1 MYKEM
6 IDFHTHIY
14 PPNLPDYNKLYG
26 SNQYVTLEKH
36 DGETW
41 MISEGKKFRRIH
53 PNCYDLD
60 ERIKE
65 MDKTNVQKQVLSIV
79 PILFH
84 YNVPKN
90 EIGQVVNYM
99 NDFLAACVEKYPDR
113 FMALGSLPMQDPQ
126 RCLFEIECMGDRLIG
141 YQIGS
146 NINGKNLDNE
156 IFYPIWEEMER
167 RNLVLFVHPWDMM
180 GQEEMVDYWLPWLV
194 GMPAETTRAICSMMF
209 GGIFDK
215 YPKLKV
221 VFAHGGGSFCG
232 TIGRIQH
239 GYEVRPDLCA
249 CKCKLP
255 PKKYCGKF
263 WTDSLVHSPNAL
275 IRLKNLIG
283 DDRIVLGT
291 DYPFPLGEKVPGSI
305 LKEAKM
311 GKKINDKIRKGNL
324 LDLLK

>member
-1 MYKEM
+1 M

-26 SNQYVTLEKH
+26 ADIYVSLEKH
-36 DGETW
+36 DGDTW
-41 MISEGKKFRRIH
+41 IMNEGKQFRKIN
-53 PNCYDLD
+53 PNCCNLETRLKD
-60 ERIKE
+60 
-65 MDKTNVQKQVLSIV
+65 MDKTGVEKQVLSIV

-84 YNVPKN
+84 YNAPKN
-90 EIGQVVNYM
+90 EIGQIVKYI

-113 FMALGSLPMQDPQ
+113 FMALGTLPMQHVE
-126 RCLFEIECMGDRLIG
+126 RALFEIDSMGDRLIG

-156 IFYPIWEEMER
+156 KFYPIWEEMEK
-167 RNLVLFVHPWDMM
+167 RNLIVFIHPWDMM
-180 GQEEMVDYWLPWLV
+180 GQEDMPDYWLPWLV
-194 GMPAETTRAICSMMF
+194 GMPAETCRAICSMMF

-249 CKCKLP
+249 CKCKLA
-255 PKKYCGKF
+255 PKDYCGKF

-275 IRLKNLIG
+275 VRLKNLIG
-283 DDRIVLGT
+283 EDRILLGT

-311 GKKINDKIRKGNL
+311 GKKVNDKIRKGNL
-324 LDLLK
+324 MGLFK